1 MLVLCPRTSTFCVI
15 QTTIS
20 KCMASLEQPSVE
32 SLNFKPLHA
41 FTLEAGW
48 ESFLEGVKF
57 STEDRFKM
65 CYSMTV

>member
-1 MLVLCPRTSTFCVI
+1 
-15 QTTIS
+15 
-20 KCMASLEQPSVE
+20 MASLEQASVE

-48 ESFLEGVKF
+48 EGFLEGVKF